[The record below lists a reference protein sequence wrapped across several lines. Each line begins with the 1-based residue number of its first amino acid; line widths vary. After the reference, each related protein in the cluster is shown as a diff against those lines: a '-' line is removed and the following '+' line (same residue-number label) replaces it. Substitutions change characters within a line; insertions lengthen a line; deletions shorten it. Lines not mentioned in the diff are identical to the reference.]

1 MRERIDML
9 VRAFRMT
16 REVDDRLVLYLV
28 LGAVVSLGAMI
39 GLGLVL
45 GRPVLFGVLGVLL
58 AAVVALSIFGR
69 RAQGAQMSMME
80 GQPGAA
86 AAVLNQMRG
95 QWFVTPAIAVTR
107 KQELV
112 HRVVGRPG
120 IVLVAEGDS
129 SAKLKQ
135 LLAQEKKKV
144 ARVAGNVP
152 IHTVA
157 VGNGPKEVELAKL
170 QWHVTK
176 LPGSLKKREVPKLS
190 RKLAPLDKGNIP
202 VPKGFIPQN
211 ISKKQR

>member
-1 MRERIDML
+1 MRERIDLL

-16 REVDDRLVLYLV
+16 REVDDRLVLYLA
-28 LGAVVSLGAMI
+28 LGAGVSLALMV
-39 GLGLVL
+39 GLGFLL
-45 GRPVLFGVLGVLL
+45 GRPVLFAILGVML
-58 AAVVALSIFGR
+58 ALVVALSIFGR
-69 RAQGAQMSMME
+69 RAQGAQLSVME

-95 QWFVTPAIAVTR
+95 QWFVTPAIAITR

-144 ARVAGNVP
+144 QRVAGDVP
-152 IHTVA
+152 VHTVA
-157 VGNGPKEVELAKL
+157 VGDGPKEVELSKL

-176 LPGSLKKREVPKLS
+176 LPGHLKKREVPKLH

-202 VPKGFIPQN
+202 MPKGFIPQN
-211 ISKKQR
+211 VSKKQR

>member
-1 MRERIDML
+1 MRERIDLL

-16 REVDDRLVLYLV
+16 REVDDRLVLYL
-28 LGAVVSLGAMI
+28 SLSAGLSLALMV
-39 GLGLVL
+39 GLGFAL
-45 GRPVLFGVLGVLL
+45 GRPILFAALGVMLALL
-58 AAVVALSIFGR
+58 VALSVFGR
-69 RAQGAQMSMME
+69 RAQSAQLSVME

-120 IVLVAEGDS
+120 IILVAEGDS

-135 LLAQEKKKV
+135 LLGQEKKKV
-144 ARVAGNVP
+144 ERVAGDVP
-152 IHTVA
+152 VHTVA
-157 VGNGPKEVELAKL
+157 VGHGPKEVQLSKL

-176 LPGSLKKREVPKLS
+176 LPGHLKKREVPRLH

-202 VPKGFIPQN
+202 MPKGFIPQN